1 MIHLTVLSVEYSAP
15 EALARDPSGSLLQM
29 DSKSDMW
36 SLGVILHKLIF
47 LRSPYPEVDS
57 TEVDGMERNILAYE
71 GYKATPQVIWQCKRR
86 GLPRALLLLLE
97 NLLHIN
103 PKIRPSADRVL
114 NAIREGKV
122 GYLGLSV

>member
-1 MIHLTVLSVEYSAP
+1 
-15 EALARDPSGSLLQM
+15 
-29 DSKSDMW
+29 MW

-57 TEVDGMERNILAYE
+57 TDVDGMEHNILAYE
-71 GYKATPQVIWQCKRR
+71 GYKATPHVIWQCKRR

-103 PKIRPSADRVL
+103 SKIRPSADRVL
-114 NAIREGKV
+114 NAIRAGKV
-122 GYLGLSV
+122 GYLSLSP